1 MSSPSPLSNPAA
13 APGPAGT
20 PGTAPT
26 PGTATPPGAPVT
38 HGCVRCGKPVAVDV
52 ALCDDCNPLGL
63 ADPASSQV
71 HGTAFLGIAIAVI
84 IMAVVARLAITGVG
98 PFNAQVTNVATK
110 GEGLAVTL
118 MVTNQGSSTGS
129 TTCVL
134 NDPAARFGGAS
145 GYIQSPRIEPGK
157 TVEFTGE
164 ITQLGPEPRLL
175 SVQCSNP

>member
-1 MSSPSPLSNPAA
+1 MSSTPTPLTTPT
-13 APGPAGT
+13 AGA
-20 PGTAPT
+20 PGTAPD
-26 PGTATPPGAPVT
+26 GAPVT

-52 ALCDDCNPLGL
+52 ALCEDCNPLGL

-84 IMAVVARLAITGVG
+84 VMAVVARLAVSGVG
-98 PFNAQVTNVATK
+98 PFPVDLVNVATS

-118 MVTNQGSSTGS
+118 RVTNEGSSTGS
-129 TTCVL
+129 TTCAL
-134 NDPAARFGGAS
+134 ADPAARFGGATA
-145 GYIQSPRIEPGK
+145 YIQSPRIDPGK
-157 TVEFTGE
+157 TIEFTGE

>member
-1 MSSPSPLSNPAA
+1 MSSSPTSLTSPAPDPA
-13 APGPAGT
+13 APGAAPDGT
-20 PGTAPT
+20 
-26 PGTATPPGAPVT
+26 APVT

-84 IMAVVARLAITGVG
+84 LMAVLARLAVSGVG
-98 PFNAQVTNVATK
+98 PFPADVLNVATR

-118 MVTNQGSSTGS
+118 RVTNKGSSTGS
-129 TTCVL
+129 TTCAL
-134 NDPAARFGGAS
+134 ADPAARFGGATA
-145 GYIQSPRIEPGK
+145 YVQSPRIEPGA
-157 TVEFTGE
+157 TIEFTGE

-175 SVQCSNP
+175 AVECSNP